1 MCQRNPYTAFDTI
14 GDVMRSAQRT
24 TPLPAPLLSILLL
37 LVLACPAA
45 SEIEDV
51 SIYEDYV
58 TLGGDLQSA
67 EVRQGESVTFSL
79 SATNTGNR
87 YYDSGLKF
95 RGSGMSG
102 MPEGVTA
109 ETDPVKSLIGTGE
122 TVWYQVTI
130 RASETAPLEIYVIEI
145 ADNSDNDPNTWR
157 TVSLSVL
164 PPPPLPTPTPTKKV
178 KPIARGIPT
187 RPGEEAE
194 TDGFAVS
201 PRVLFV
207 IAIVLSAM
215 VVIGAA
221 IFINYRKE

>member
-1 MCQRNPYTAFDTI
+1 
-14 GDVMRSAQRT
+14 MRSALRT
-24 TPLPAPLLSILLL
+24 TPLLALLLSILLL
-37 LVLACPAA
+37 LVLAGPAA
-45 SEIEDV
+45 SEMGGDSMV
-51 SIYEDYV
+51 YV
-58 TLGGDLQSA
+58 TLGGDLQPV

-79 SATNTGNR
+79 SATNTGNM

-95 RGSGMSG
+95 RGSGMSD
-102 MPEGVTA
+102 MPEGLAA
-109 ETDPVKSLIGTGE
+109 EADPVKSLIGTGE

-145 ADNSDNDPNTWR
+145 ADNSDNDPNTWH

-187 RPGEEAE
+187 RPGEEAKK
-194 TDGFAVS
+194 DGFAVS

-207 IAIVLSAM
+207 MAIVISAII
-215 VVIGAA
+215 VISAA